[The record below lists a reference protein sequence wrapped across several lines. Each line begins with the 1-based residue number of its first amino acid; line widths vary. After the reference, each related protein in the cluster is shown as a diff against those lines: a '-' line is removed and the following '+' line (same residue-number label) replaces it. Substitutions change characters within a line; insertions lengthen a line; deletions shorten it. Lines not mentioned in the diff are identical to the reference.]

1 VDAKQSGC
9 KSTGKKGTSDRS
21 GISGDS
27 LPGDIAA
34 TNLQGRDEPV
44 TSRHAGKVSCVQCT
58 ATFLYFQDKSNKA
71 FTNM

>member
-1 VDAKQSGC
+1 VDTKQFGC

-27 LPGDIAA
+27 LPGDTAA
-34 TNLQGRDEPV
+34 TNLVSRDEHV
-44 TSRHAGKVSCVQCT
+44 TSRHAGKVSCIQCA

-71 FTNM
+71 FTSM